1 MYGCTRKAA
10 SGKLYITQ
18 NYVGFRAGLPKV
30 IETFPFRKIAKIEK
44 VKLIAILIVLEDG
57 TQYEYGSFTQRDE
70 CFAILQHLLHNPPSY
85 MMVDTSKD
93 VAPKSPRITVNDGTM
108 AELDLG
114 GEQAQAQEQR
124 GKVDKESARRGVAK
138 MNQARDMGLATL
150 EELDRQRELVH
161 GMDQRLENMN
171 ADLDHNE
178 RHLRGIES
186 IGGALANKAT
196 KDKTKRKD
204 LQFESRDQ
212 KIELV
217 KKRDAEV
224 EVLYKFANDKL
235 MPSLLIFKEKVFV
248 CADAANKTKL
258 VDKGAQWEY
267 NEVKMVLLRARHQHL
282 DVWFKTGG
290 KERRIRLMSAHV
302 QWITNELALRV
313 GPELEVQ
320 WEPGAKKFDYG
331 SVELASLSVPK
342 GRKDDSNGGWGSVGQ
357 KSKTAGIISKNAP
370 QHVHEDLAEQDA
382 YLDEMSQGLDHLNG
396 IASAI
401 GKEVDDSTAKLK
413 NLNGKVDATT
423 ARVQKQVRA
432 ARGSFVCVVC

>member
-1 MYGCTRKAA
+1 
-10 SGKLYITQ
+10 
-18 NYVGFRAGLPKV
+18 LPKV
-30 IETFPFRKIAKIEK
+30 IESHPFRRIGKIDKGGALSI
-44 VKLIAILIVLEDG
+44 VIVLEDG
-57 TQYEYGSFTQRDE
+57 SQLEYGAFTQRDE
-70 CFAILQHLLHNPPSY
+70 CLAILLHLLNNPPSY

-108 AELDLG
+108 GELNLDG
-114 GEQAQAQEQR
+114 DEQAQAQEVR
-124 GKVDKESARRGVAK
+124 GKVDKDAGRRGVAK

-204 LQFESRDQ
+204 LQYESREQ
-212 KIELV
+212 KIEQV

-258 VDKGAQWEY
+258 IDKGAQWEY
-267 NEVKMVLLRARHQHL
+267 SEVKMVLLRARHQHL

-290 KERRIRLMSAHV
+290 KERRIRIMSAHM

-331 SVELASLSVPK
+331 SLSLAELSVPK
-342 GRKDDSNGGWGSVGQ
+342 GRKDDGNGGWGSVGQ
-357 KSKTAGIISKNAP
+357 KSKTAGLISKNAP
-370 QHVHEDLAEQDA
+370 AGVHEDLAEQDA

-396 IASAI
+396 IANAI
-401 GKEVDDSTAKLK
+401 GKEVDESTVKIKA
-413 NLNGKVDATT
+413 LNGKVDTTT
-423 ARVQKQVRA
+423 ARVQGQNKRVEKILKK
-432 ARGSFVCVVC
+432 